1 MNKFEEMFSEVVP
14 FHEFDGGHIMGY
26 AISANSW
33 SKEEARKLF
42 EEYTSN
48 AYINIDV
55 IEKDYV
61 RFGLC
66 NTDCGT
72 ISGWMQCQNKKGAQP
87 IWWLEE

>member
-1 MNKFEEMFSEVVP
+1 MNKFEERFSEVVP
-14 FHEFDGGHIMGY
+14 FHEFDGGYTIGY

-33 SKEEARKLF
+33 TIEEAKYRF
-42 EEYTSN
+42 ER
-48 AYINIDV
+48 YIARSVDIDA

-87 IWWLEE
+87 IWWLDE